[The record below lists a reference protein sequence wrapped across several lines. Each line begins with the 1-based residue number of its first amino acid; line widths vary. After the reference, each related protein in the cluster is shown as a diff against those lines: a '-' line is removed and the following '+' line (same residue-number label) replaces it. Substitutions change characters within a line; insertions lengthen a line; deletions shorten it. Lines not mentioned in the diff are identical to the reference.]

1 MLFECNDT
9 FLWLTNCIQVPQVFS
24 FTFSISI
31 SYLTNSNLAGWRKKE
46 KLEESLPQ
54 QKSINGTRLLDYMSH
69 GKENLNNGETIYRI
83 NRMNYAKLLLLY
95 FNKVYAF
102 IIFFQ
107 NYERSRKIQDF
118 FYKSKDKQ
126 RLLWINK
133 FELALTNKEN

>member
-1 MLFECNDT
+1 
-9 FLWLTNCIQVPQVFS
+9 
-24 FTFSISI
+24 
-31 SYLTNSNLAGWRKKE
+31 
-46 KLEESLPQ
+46 
-54 QKSINGTRLLDYMSH
+54 MSH